1 LSEKLRPIE
10 SDSRREDFDAVERKV
25 QDAYRDLEAIRKSS
39 PKITNGEELEA
50 LEGKIRSFTDELAR
64 LIFEH
69 QLQQAL
75 DSEELKEAQ
84 RRLIKA
90 WPGRL
95 KNEGKQPVRICIG
108 SGLWVTVRVSYYR
121 RRCDRRKKKRGKG
134 VYAGLVIL
142 GVHERCTP
150 VVSSR
155 VSMLTALLSSFKE
168 ARQVL
173 SEQGFELGV
182 KVIRKVAY
190 RYAARARVI
199 QQSQAFCLGEE
210 LPAKGRRVV
219 VSCDG
224 GKIRLRENKRGPK
237 TAKRRT
243 RYKGAWREPRLLIIY
258 VVDEQGR
265 PQRSFAPVIDGSL
278 NAPEAVFELMR
289 SYLRALALHPDD
301 QLLFVADGAPWIWNR
316 VPGLIKALGLA
327 AKQVHELLDFY
338 HGVEHLAEVAKLRKS
353 WSAKQRKSWVK
364 KHRRLLLKG
373 QVSKVIDAVRELCRG
388 RNSKAIRTER
398 EYFVKN
404 QHRMDYARLKAN
416 HWPIGS
422 GAVESAIRR
431 VINLRLKG
439 PGIFWYRGNAEAML
453 MLRAYYKA
461 GRWNL
466 LKNMANSH
474 LSVMVA

>member
-1 LSEKLRPIE
+1 MRGG
-10 SDSRREDFDAVERKV
+10 DFDAVERKG
-25 QDAYRDLEAIRKSS
+25 QEAYRDLEALWRSTS
-39 PKITNGEELEA
+39 KITNGEELEA
-50 LEGKIRSFTDELAR
+50 LEGQIRGHTDELGR

-75 DSEELKEAQ
+75 DSEAVKEAQ

-95 KNEGKQPVRICIG
+95 KNEGKQEVRICIG

-121 RRCDRRKKKRGKG
+121 RGCDRRKKKRGKG

-142 GVHERCTP
+142 GIHERCTP

-155 VSMLTALLSSFKE
+155 VSMLAALLSSFKE

-182 KVIRKVAY
+182 KVIRKLAY

-199 QQSQAFCLGEE
+199 QQTQALNLGEE
-210 LPAKGRRVV
+210 LPGKGRRVV

-237 TAKRRT
+237 TVKRRT

-258 VVDEQGR
+258 VLDEQGR

-278 NAPEAVFELMR
+278 NAPEAIFELMQ
-289 SYLRALALHPDD
+289 SYLRALALCEGDH
-301 QLLFVADGAPWIWNR
+301 LLFVADGAPWIWNR
-316 VPGLIKALGLA
+316 VPGLIKALGLTP
-327 AKQVHELLDFY
+327 KQVHELLDFY
-338 HGVEHLAEVAKLRKS
+338 HGVEHLAEVAKLRKG

-373 QVSKVIDAVRELCRG
+373 QVGQVIDAVRELCRG

-398 EYFVKN
+398 EYFVKH
-404 QHRMDYARLKAN
+404 QHRMDYAHLKAN

-439 PGIFWYRGNAEAML
+439 PGIFWYRENAEAML

>member
-1 LSEKLRPIE
+1 LRFIE
-10 SDSRREDFDAVERKV
+10 SDSRCGAFEGFERKL
-25 QDAYRDLEAIRKSS
+25 QEAYRDLEAFGKSP
-39 PKITNGEELEA
+39 PKITSGEELEA
-50 LEGKIRSFTDELAR
+50 LEGEIRRRTDELGR
-64 LIFEH
+64 LVLEH

-84 RRLIKA
+84 RQLIKA

-95 KNEGKQPVRICIG
+95 KNEGKQSVRLCIG
-108 SGLWVTVRVSYYR
+108 SGLWITVWTNYYR
-121 RRCDRRKKKRGKG
+121 RHCDRRHKKRSKG

-142 GVHERCTP
+142 GIHERCTP

-168 ARQVL
+168 TKQVL
-173 SEQGFELGV
+173 SDQGFELGV
-182 KVIRKVAY
+182 KVIRKLAY

-199 QQSQAFCLGEE
+199 QQSEAFFLGEE
-210 LPAKGRRVV
+210 VPANGRRVV

-243 RYKGAWREPRLLIIY
+243 RFKGAWREPRLLIIY
-258 VVDEQGR
+258 VLDEQGQ

-278 NAPEAVFELMR
+278 KGPNALFELMQ
-289 SYLRALALHPDD
+289 SYLRALALTPED

-316 VPGLIKALGLA
+316 VPGLIEALGLA
-327 AKQVHELLDFY
+327 AQQVHELLDFY
-338 HGVEHLAEVAKLRKS
+338 HSVENLAKVAKLRKS
-353 WSAKQRKSWVK
+353 WSAKQRKRWVK

-373 QVSKVIDAVRELCRG
+373 QVSKVIDAIRKLCRG
-388 RNSKAIRTER
+388 RYSKAIRTKC
-398 EYFVKN
+398 EYFVKH
-404 QHRMDYARLKAN
+404 QQRMDYAHLKAN
-416 HWPIGS
+416 HWPMGS

-466 LKNMANSH
+466 LKNMANSP
-474 LSVMVA
+474 LSVMPA

>member
-1 LSEKLRPIE
+1 MRPIE
-10 SDSRREDFDAVERKV
+10 SESRCGDFDAVERKI
-25 QDAYRDLEAIRKSS
+25 QETYDDLEAIRKSS
-39 PKITNGEELEA
+39 PKITTGEELEA
-50 LEGKIRSFTDELAR
+50 LEGEIRSRTDELAR
-64 LIFEH
+64 LTLEH

-75 DSEELKEAQ
+75 DSEALKEAQ

-95 KNEGKQPVRICIG
+95 KNEGKQAVRICIA
-108 SGLWVTVRVSYYR
+108 SGLWITVRVNYYR
-121 RRCDRRKKKRGKG
+121 RRCDRRHKKRGKG

-142 GVHERCTP
+142 GIHERCTP

-173 SEQGFELGV
+173 SDQGFELGV

-199 QQSQAFCLGEE
+199 QQTQAFCLGEE
-210 LPAKGRRVV
+210 LPGKGRRVV

-258 VVDEQGR
+258 VLDEQGR
-265 PQRSFAPVIDGSL
+265 PQRSFAPVIDGGL
-278 NAPEAVFELMR
+278 NGPDAVFELMQ
-289 SYLRALALHPDD
+289 SYLRALELHQDD
-301 QLLFVADGAPWIWNR
+301 QVLFVADGAPWIWNR
-316 VPGLIKALGLA
+316 VPGLIKALGLQ

-353 WSAKQRKSWVK
+353 WSAKQRKSWVT

-373 QVSKVIDAVRELCRG
+373 QVSKVIDAVRKLCRG

-398 EYFVKN
+398 EYFVKH
-404 QHRMDYARLKAN
+404 QHRMDYAHLKAN
-416 HWPIGS
+416 HWPMGS

-439 PGIFWYRGNAEAML
+439 PGIFWYRENAEAML